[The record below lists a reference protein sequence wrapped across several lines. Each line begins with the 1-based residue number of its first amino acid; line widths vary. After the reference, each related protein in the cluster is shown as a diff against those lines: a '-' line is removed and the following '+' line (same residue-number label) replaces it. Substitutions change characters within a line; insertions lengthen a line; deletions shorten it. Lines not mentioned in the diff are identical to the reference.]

1 MGILYL
7 VSTPIGNLEDIT
19 LRAKRILSEVDIIAC
34 EDTRKTGF
42 LLKEVR
48 PVGRSDLIK
57 GGNIRLISFYEEN
70 EQMRIPQII
79 KYLREG
85 KNVAL
90 VSNAGTPLVSDPGF
104 KLVRECI
111 KEGIKVEAIPGA
123 SAILTALVSSGLPT
137 DKFLFLGFLPKKQ
150 GKRKKILES
159 LPAKTTIIIF
169 ESPHRLLKSLKNIKE
184 VLGDIEIVICRELTK
199 VHEEIKREKVS
210 QLIEH
215 FEKKKPKGELTFLFR
230 I

>member
-19 LRAKRILSEVDIIAC
+19 FRAKRILSEVNIIAC
-34 EDTRKTGF
+34 EDTRKTGL

-48 PVGRSDLIK
+48 PPGRSDLKK

-70 EQMRIPQII
+70 ELKRIPQII
-79 KYLREG
+79 KLLKEG
-85 KNVAL
+85 RNVAL
-90 VSNAGTPLVSDPGF
+90 ISNAGTPTISDPGF

-111 KEGIKVEAIPGA
+111 KEGIKVVSIPGA

-159 LPAKTTIIIF
+159 LPIKTTIIIF
-169 ESPHRLLKSLKNIKE
+169 ESPYRLLKSLKDIKE

-199 VHEEIKREKVS
+199 IHEEIRKGKIS
-210 QLIEH
+210 QEIEH
-215 FEKKKPKGELTFLFR
+215 FEKKKPRGEFTLLLSL
-230 I
+230 